1 MNSVLAAWRHVP
13 VPIRAVGAGLAV
25 ASVGSFPWAWL
36 AQANL
41 RHVRAVPWGAAVMAV
56 YLWLYWR
63 FFTGRSWPA
72 STAAVRREQSR
83 ARPLSASVWAA
94 AILAGI
100 LGLVASVLLA
110 RLIGRLVV
118 MPHEH
123 VGDISH
129 IPAGTL
135 FATAAMGALVAG
147 VVEEIAF
154 RGYMQRPIERRLG
167 PVTAI
172 LVVGVIFGLAHGTHG
187 EWSLVLM
194 PYYMAIAAT
203 YGVLAWLT
211 DSIFPSLALHAGG
224 DLLGALQLLSGGG
237 SAAAPSGGGAT
248 AGVSGV
254 NGRFW
259 INLVVLAAI
268 VTAAVW
274 AYRMLA
280 AAVREEAATAMIPA
294 AQEK

>member
-1 MNSVLAAWRHVP
+1 
-13 VPIRAVGAGLAV
+13 
-25 ASVGSFPWAWL
+25 
-36 AQANL
+36 
-41 RHVRAVPWGAAVMAV
+41 
-56 YLWLYWR
+56 
-63 FFTGRSWPA
+63 
-72 STAAVRREQSR
+72 
-83 ARPLSASVWAA
+83 
-94 AILAGI
+94 
-100 LGLVASVLLA
+100 
-110 RLIGRLVV
+110 
-118 MPHEH
+118 
-123 VGDISH
+123 
-129 IPAGTL
+129 
-135 FATAAMGALVAG
+135 
-147 VVEEIAF
+147 
-154 RGYMQRPIERRLG
+154 
-167 PVTAI
+167 
-172 LVVGVIFGLAHGTHG
+172 
-187 EWSLVLM
+187 M